1 MDGTASTATELRKQF
16 RTPLRILL
24 PKILA
29 HRDGGKAESDAQKA
43 HRTAANVTLRDLR
56 ISRDYW
62 RRRTAQ
68 AEAATSELRDRRTQ
82 AERDRDAARAARRLC
97 RPQCAVARNRPASWL
112 APKLRAKA
120 RFVNVATQLQ

>member
-29 HRDGGKAESDAQKA
+29 HRDGGKAESDARKA

-68 AEAATSELRDRRTQ
+68 AEAATAELRDRRTQ
-82 AERDRDAARAARRLC
+82 AERDRDAARAAR
-97 RPQCAVARNRPASWL
+97 AASA
-112 APKLRAKA
+112 APNALSLEL
-120 RFVNVATQLQ
+120 VLQVGSRRSCGRRRGS